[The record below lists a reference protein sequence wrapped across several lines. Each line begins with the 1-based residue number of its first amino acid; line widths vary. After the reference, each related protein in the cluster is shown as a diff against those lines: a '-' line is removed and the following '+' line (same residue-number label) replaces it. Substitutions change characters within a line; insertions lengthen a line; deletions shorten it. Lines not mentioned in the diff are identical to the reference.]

1 MAFNKIWQE
10 IEQKKKECSLE
21 IENKK
26 IIKKKINEL
35 KKLIEVNYNLTDKQ
49 CNISLFFFQ
58 EVEIKEEIIYKAE
71 AILKKDIPYICIE
84 S

>member
-10 IEQKKKECSLE
+10 IEQKKKEYSLE

-35 KKLIEVNYNLTDKQ
+35 KKLIEVNYNVTDKQ
-49 CNISLFFFQ
+49 CNISLFFLGSGNKRRNHLQ
-58 EVEIKEEIIYKAE
+58 
-71 AILKKDIPYICIE
+71 